1 MLCVMFLAST
11 AVTAKKVVKQPKDV
25 AVKKEPL
32 TIKSKPPAVAAASTQ
47 CTNSRSTTSVN
58 SAASQVKLTMPRL
71 PVTKFTPPATK
82 NTPLP
87 ATKNTA
93 PPLPITKTTPAPPH
107 VTKSVAPCLPKH
119 AISTPQHTTL
129 IPPITKNTT
138 PPPAAKYTT
147 PTVGS
152 VLQARPI
159 MTSSASLLMSNK
171 AMPHPVVMNIPS
183 AQLEKML
190 ATSHPIMQLT
200 TGGGSQMLSSTVAM
214 SLPLQSIIS
223 TTLVNQKHNESPSQ
237 WQPLPT
243 SSTHSN
249 LSSIST
255 TPNLLMKTTEMIASS
270 SNNHQVLQE
279 HSYQRAE
286 NVKST
291 VSNSSPSK
299 SSANDQPLP
308 KLFIPSMNPP
318 FK

>member
-1 MLCVMFLAST
+1 MCYVLAST
-11 AVTAKKVVKQPKDV
+11 TVTAKKVVKQPKDV

-32 TIKSKPPAVAAASTQ
+32 TIKSKPPTAAVPAQ
-47 CTNSRSTTSVN
+47 CTNSRSTTTTSVN
-58 SAASQVKLTMPRL
+58 SAASQVKLTMPRP
-71 PVTKFTPPATK
+71 PVTKLIPPATK

-93 PPLPITKTTPAPPH
+93 PPLPITKNTTPPLP
-107 VTKSVAPCLPKH
+107 VTKITAAPLPEH
-119 AISTPQHTTL
+119 AVSTPQHTTL
-129 IPPITKNTT
+129 VPPITKNTT
-138 PPPAAKYTT
+138 PPPATKYTT

-152 VLQARPI
+152 ILQASPI
-159 MTSSASLLMSNK
+159 MTSSTSLLVSNK

-183 AQLEKML
+183 AQLEKLL
-190 ATSHPIMQLT
+190 AMSHPIMQLT
-200 TGGGSQMLSSTVAM
+200 TGGGSQMHSSTVTM
-214 SLPLQSIIS
+214 SLPPESIIP
-223 TTLVNQKHNESPSQ
+223 TTLVNQKHNESPSP

-249 LSSIST
+249 LLSIST
-255 TPNLLMKTTEMIASS
+255 TPNLLMKTTEMITSS

-291 VSNSSPSK
+291 VSNSLPSSK
-299 SSANDQPLP
+299 SSASDQPLP
-308 KLFIPSMNPP
+308 NLFIPPMNPP